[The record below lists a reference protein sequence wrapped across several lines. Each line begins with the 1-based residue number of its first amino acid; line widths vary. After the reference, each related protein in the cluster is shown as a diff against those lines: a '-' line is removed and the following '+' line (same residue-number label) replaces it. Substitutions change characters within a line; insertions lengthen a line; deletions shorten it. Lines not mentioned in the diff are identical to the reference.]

1 MKYKILDDD
10 EVVRVKI
17 NQAPFS
23 IRLTCCD
30 CGLSHDVKILKYP
43 GLKEDEIDM
52 IFSRNRRSTAR
63 QRRKRICRW

>member
-10 EVVRVKI
+10 EVVKVKI

-30 CGLSHDVKILKYP
+30 CGLTHDVKMLKY
-43 GLKEDEIDM
+43 GSLGKDEVEM
-52 IFSRNRRSTAR
+52 IFSRNKRSTAKH
-63 QRRKRICRW
+63 RKKIICRW